1 MMSEKTINK
10 PLTEQDKQTQ
20 QMPGEVDPRNAKV
33 SVFLAMQKAKGKMKI
48 KK

>member
-1 MMSEKTINK
+1 MMNDKAENK

-20 QMPGEVDPRNAKV
+20 PMPGEIDPRNSKV
-33 SVFLAMQKAKGKMKI
+33 EVFLAMQKVKAKLKV